1 MSNKGGYNEM
11 NGIHMAGM
19 KPLTELIDAN
29 KNFHNLEKM
38 IASKNNAIPV
48 PDFRHAALEE
58 EFCKKLTGVCDIFKE
73 YGTDK
78 LEDIYDIKQMLK
90 IKNLPGWEQCVPF
103 RYIVTPLD
111 NAITKVRN
119 DLLDMDKKGNLFTK
133 YIVEDNV
140 DLKKDVIH
148 MIK

>member
-1 MSNKGGYNEM
+1 MSSKGGYNEM

-38 IASKNNAIPV
+38 ITSKNNAIPV

-58 EFCKKLTGVCDIFKE
+58 EFCKKLTGTCDIFKE

-78 LEDIYDIKQMLK
+78 LEDIYDIK
-90 IKNLPGWEQCVPF
+90 
-103 RYIVTPLD
+103 
-111 NAITKVRN
+111 
-119 DLLDMDKKGNLFTK
+119 
-133 YIVEDNV
+133 
-140 DLKKDVIH
+140 
-148 MIK
+148 